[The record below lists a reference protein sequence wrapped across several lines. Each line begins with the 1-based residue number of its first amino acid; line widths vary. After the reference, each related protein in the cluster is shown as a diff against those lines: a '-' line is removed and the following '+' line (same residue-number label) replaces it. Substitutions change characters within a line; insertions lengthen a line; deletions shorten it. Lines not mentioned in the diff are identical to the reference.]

1 MERIT
6 LKDSHYRIIG
16 YVEINSNG
24 DKTLK
29 DEHYRIRGYYQK
41 STDTTKDEHYSI
53 VGHGDILTTL
63 LR

>member
-29 DEHYRIRGYYQK
+29 DDQNIIE
-41 STDTTKDEHYSI
+41 
-53 VGHGDILTTL
+53 
-63 LR
+63 

>member
-6 LKDSHYRIIG
+6 LKDSNYKIIG

-29 DEHYRIRGYYQK
+29 SASYKILGYYQK
-41 STDTTKDEHYSI
+41 STDLTKDANYKI
-53 VGHGDILTTL
+53 IGHGDILTTL
-63 LR
+63 LK